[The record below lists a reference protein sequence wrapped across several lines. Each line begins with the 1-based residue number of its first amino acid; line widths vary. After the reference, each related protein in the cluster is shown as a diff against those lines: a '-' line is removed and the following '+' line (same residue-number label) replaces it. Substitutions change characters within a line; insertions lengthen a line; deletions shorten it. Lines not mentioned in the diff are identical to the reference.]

1 MDDMMTLGLMG
12 VACLLLFLVVWR
24 LTKGLVTALMVTL
37 VALVGI
43 YFLLPMLAGRDDG
56 VGDAAR
62 KTQEVVEDATH
73 TVKTVAGDEE
83 AIEGL
88 KRAVEIGKEAVSGA
102 LDRAA
107 EDATSHAPDAGATD
121 AP

>member
-1 MDDMMTLGLMG
+1 VDDMMTLGLMG

-24 LTKGLVTALMVTL
+24 LTKGLVTALLVTL
-37 VALVGI
+37 LGVAGV
-43 YFLLPMLAGRDDG
+43 YFLLPILADRDDG

-62 KTQEVVEDATH
+62 KTQEVVEDATE
-73 TVKTVAGDEE
+73 TVKTVASDEE

-88 KRAVEIGKEAVSGA
+88 KKAVELGKEAVSGA
-102 LDRAA
+102 LERAA
-107 EDATSHAPDAGATD
+107 ADAESHAPDA